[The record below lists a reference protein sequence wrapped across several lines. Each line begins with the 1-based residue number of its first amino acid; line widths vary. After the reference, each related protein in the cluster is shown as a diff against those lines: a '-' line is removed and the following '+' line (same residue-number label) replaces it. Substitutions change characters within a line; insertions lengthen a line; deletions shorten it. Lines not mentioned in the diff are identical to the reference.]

1 MGEQEAKRGPLHL
14 QEQLAHLRARIAA
27 VSQTVEPKPVAAP
40 APVVAGLDGDEV
52 RTEKGAHFESRRLWR
67 NHQRHGSVYI
77 SDLQEM
83 PPDLLS
89 AISEGQLARVDPRR
103 IAFLDTETT
112 GLAGGSGTYA
122 FLIGVGGLTEEGF
135 ALRHFFMRDYS
146 EEASQLAALSEHLR
160 QFDVLVTY
168 NGRAYDQPL
177 LETRYRMSRMAP
189 PFARMEHFDL
199 LYGARRLYRLAF
211 DSCRLV
217 ELENQILGVERI
229 DDVPGSMIPY
239 LYFEFIRTRAAHRMA
254 GIFEHNSFDIL
265 TLACLT
271 GVIPRAFHAPLEV
284 PLHRGAE
291 MVGLARW
298 LKAAGRTGEARALL
312 RRAVGEGLPDA
323 LVWRTMWD
331 CALLEKK
338 LGNEAGAVAL
348 FTELTTARN
357 PHQAGAFEELA
368 KYYEHVEKNYALA
381 LDLTEEAL
389 RMGAG
394 PELGKRRERLAK
406 KMAGRRTARLL

>member
-1 MGEQEAKRGPLHL
+1 MSNL
-14 QEQLAHLRARIAA
+14 QDQLAHLRQRMAA
-27 VSQTVEPKPVAAP
+27 VTETFTPEPM
-40 APVVAGLDGDEV
+40 VVASGDVTEGLDGVEV

-77 SDLQEM
+77 SDLQEL
-83 PPDLLS
+83 PGDLLS
-89 AISEGQLARVDPRR
+89 AISEGQLKNVDPRR
-103 IAFLDTETT
+103 VAYLDTETT

-122 FLIGVGGLTEEGF
+122 FLVGVGALTEEGF
-135 ALRHFFMRDYS
+135 ELRHFFMRDYS
-146 EEASQLAALSEHLR
+146 EESSQLFALTEHLR

-168 NGRAYDQPL
+168 NGRSYDQPL

-199 LYGARRLYRLAF
+199 LYGARRLYKLAF

-217 ELENQILGVERI
+217 ELETQILGVERI

-239 LYFEFIRTRAAHRMA
+239 LYFEFLRTRSAHRMV
-254 GIFEHNSFDIL
+254 GIFEHNAFDIL

-271 GVIPRAFHAPLEV
+271 GIIPRAFHAPLEV

-298 LKAAGRTGEARALL
+298 LRTAGRVDEAIVLL
-312 RRAVGEGLPDA
+312 RRALDKGLPDS
-323 LVWRTMWD
+323 LVWRTTWD

-338 LGNEAGAVAL
+338 RGNEAGSLAL

-368 KYYEHVEKNYALA
+368 KYFEHTEKNFALA
-381 LDLTEEAL
+381 LDMTEEAL
-389 RMGAG
+389 RLGATA
-394 PELGKRRERLAK
+394 ELARRRERLAGR
-406 KMAGRRTARLL
+406 MASRRTARLI